1 MSEPA
6 KSNAP
11 PRGLARCL
19 NAAGGIG
26 MKDAVAR
33 AALHMEMM
41 QERTLG
47 IMEESF
53 AGIVGLLAQI
63 DGVPDPDA
71 RKQLHELSC
80 TLAGLGGMFGRE
92 ALSKA
97 AYSFCRLIDM
107 TEPGWDA
114 AAVAVHVHTMRL
126 LFKPERVPADVQA
139 NLIEGLVKVRRTVA
153 PATPG

>member
-6 KSNAP
+6 NSNAP

-19 NAAGGIG
+19 NAPGGIG
-26 MKDAVAR
+26 MKDAVSR

-47 IMEESF
+47 VMEESL
-53 AGIVGLLAQI
+53 AGIGTLLAQI
-63 DGVPDPDA
+63 GSVPDTET
-71 RKQLHELSC
+71 RKQVHELSC
-80 TLAGLGGMFGRE
+80 TLAGLGGMFGRD

-97 AYSFCRLIDM
+97 AYSFCRLIDT

-126 LFKPERVPADVQA
+126 LLKPERVPADVQVS
-139 NLIEGLVKVRRTVA
+139 LIEGLVKVRGAVA
-153 PATPG
+153 APTPG